1 MARLFP
7 RLVDSEAGNIITVR
21 QHPAILL
28 APVMLVVSGLAV
40 AIIST
45 VTGVL
50 QNWVS
55 LEFIWVAWTVLLV
68 RLSWITLEWS
78 IQYIAIAASYEVVVY
93 SGLVR
98 RKVKAMSLTKVVRL
112 TLYRSIPGRFFGY
125 GELQFESLSQ
135 DQPFWS
141 LYYVPYPEQL
151 FLELYGVICPDH
163 LYPGEFRR
171 RRVSAEIEP

>member
-1 MARLFP
+1 MRLAP
-7 RLVDSEAGNIITVR
+7 LTDRPEPDNIITVR

-28 APVMLVVSGLAV
+28 APVMLVISGLAV

-55 LEFIWVAWTVLLV
+55 LEFIWVAWAALLA
-68 RLSWITLEWS
+68 RLAWTTLEWS
-78 IQYIAIAASYEVVVY
+78 IRYIAIAASYEVTIY

-98 RKVKAMSLTKVVRL
+98 RKVTVMSLTKVVRL
-112 TLYRSIPGRFFGY
+112 TLYRSVPGRFFGY

-151 FLELYGVICPDH
+151 FLEVYGLISPGD
-163 LYPGEFRR
+163 LYPGELSG
-171 RRVSAEIEP
+171 RRVTADI